1 MELAVIGREDLTVHI
16 EWNQG
21 EIISWTPGKFDED
34 DLWIVLNSEL
44 AAWQRAADGVE
55 EGGKRLMA
63 GELTFVKGPMTA
75 AIENAGAL
83 NNFLRSGG
91 RVPTEWAV

>member
-34 DLWIVLNSEL
+34 DLWIVLNS
-44 AAWQRAADGVE
+44 VE

-63 GELTFVKGPMTA
+63 GELTFVKGPMPA

-91 RVPTEWAV
+91 RVPAEWAV

>member
-1 MELAVIGREDLTVHI
+1 
-16 EWNQG
+16 
-21 EIISWTPGKFDED
+21 
-34 DLWIVLNSEL
+34 
-44 AAWQRAADGVE
+44 
-55 EGGKRLMA
+55 MA

>member
-34 DLWIVLNSEL
+34 DRWIVLNSDSL
-44 AAWQRAADGVE
+44 RGS
-55 EGGKRLMA
+55 
-63 GELTFVKGPMTA
+63 GPPTVSRKV
-75 AIENAGAL
+75 ENA
-83 NNFLRSGG
+83 
-91 RVPTEWAV
+91 